1 MLTTSRLLLMTTIG
15 DSPTRL
21 GERRCS
27 TELLPPPST
36 SSNQP
41 LPLLYSPPPSASQA
55 QSFLL
60 QVSSKPTEK
69 GEEGGRPL
77 SLGYNPTL
85 CLSLLYLSLRRHLH
99 VEPEGLHTFKMPIC
113 ETFFGSNSLK
123 NAQEKAYFSLRYQHH
138 QHHQHQ
144 HRHQQH
150 SLWREDE

>member
-1 MLTTSRLLLMTTIG
+1 MTTTSRLLLTTTIG

-27 TELLPPPST
+27 TELLPPAST

-77 SLGYNPTL
+77 GLGYNPTL
-85 CLSLLYLSLRRHLH
+85 CLSLL
-99 VEPEGLHTFKMPIC
+99 
-113 ETFFGSNSLK
+113 
-123 NAQEKAYFSLRYQHH
+123 
-138 QHHQHQ
+138 
-144 HRHQQH
+144 
-150 SLWREDE
+150 

>member
-77 SLGYNPTL
+77 GLGYNPTL
-85 CLSLLYLSLRRHLH
+85 CLSLLYLSL
-99 VEPEGLHTFKMPIC
+99 PASFM
-113 ETFFGSNSLK
+113 SN
-123 NAQEKAYFSLRYQHH
+123 LRVCTLL
-138 QHHQHQ
+138 
-144 HRHQQH
+144 RCPFVKH
-150 SLWREDE
+150 SLGKTV